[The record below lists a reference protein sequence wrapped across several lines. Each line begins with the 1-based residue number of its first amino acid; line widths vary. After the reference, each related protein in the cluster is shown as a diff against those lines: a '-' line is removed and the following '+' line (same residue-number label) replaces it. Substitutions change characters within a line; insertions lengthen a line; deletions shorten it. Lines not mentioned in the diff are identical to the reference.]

1 MDSREAFEKWANA
14 AVMVANAESMAD
26 EEVIPTWPVFCVE
39 RSPEL
44 YPELTVGAVRAW
56 HASRQAIEC
65 EPVAWLTSKG
75 EEKEVIFDSEYDR
88 NDRNH
93 DEKRGWKYDPLF
105 THAQSAECDCC
116 GYPGHD
122 LPKWRKILREA
133 AQPASAVPN
142 AEYIRALQDACDII
156 QADAN
161 TEENYGSLCRIGSV
175 LAKLKAGPTRADD
188 RISVHEYTARS
199 SLEALKFYTEWMQRN
214 ACGDPE
220 PIEHFYAM
228 QAIEE
233 IESLLPEPT
242 YKEQGE

>member
-1 MDSREAFEKWANA
+1 MDSREAFEKWVNA

-56 HASRQAIEC
+56 QASRQAIEC
-65 EPVAWLTSKG
+65 EPVAWLISKG
-75 EEKEVIFDSEYDR
+75 EEKEVMFDSEYDR

-133 AQPASAVPN
+133 AQPADGVPRELLEKLAVEIDGFGVDELL
-142 AEYIRALQDACDII
+142 AE
-156 QADAN
+156 
-161 TEENYGSLCRIGSV
+161 SRIGAIKE
-175 LAKLKAGPTRADD
+175 L
-188 RISVHEYTARS
+188 RS
-199 SLEALKFYTEWMQRN
+199 IIYPK
-214 ACGDPE
+214 
-220 PIEHFYAM
+220 
-228 QAIEE
+228 
-233 IESLLPEPT
+233 LPEQ
-242 YKEQGE
+242 EQGQ

>member
-1 MDSREAFEKWANA
+1 MSEASARLSINVYVECPSRQALSSCSE
-14 AVMVANAESMAD
+14 
-26 EEVIPTWPVFCVE
+26 IPN
-39 RSPEL
+39 SSD
-44 YPELTVGAVRAW
+44 

-142 AEYIRALQDACDII
+142 ASTSEHCKTLATSSRPTLTPKRTTALC
-156 QADAN
+156 
-161 TEENYGSLCRIGSV
+161 
-175 LAKLKAGPTRADD
+175 AG
-188 RISVHEYTARS
+188 
-199 SLEALKFYTEWMQRN
+199 
-214 ACGDPE
+214 
-220 PIEHFYAM
+220 
-228 QAIEE
+228 
-233 IESLLPEPT
+233 
-242 YKEQGE
+242 

>member
-1 MDSREAFEKWANA
+1 MSEASARLSINVYVECPSRPALSSCSE
-14 AVMVANAESMAD
+14 
-26 EEVIPTWPVFCVE
+26 IPN
-39 RSPEL
+39 SSD
-44 YPELTVGAVRAW
+44 

-75 EEKEVIFDSEYDR
+75 EEKEVMFDSEYDR

-105 THAQSAECDCC
+105 T
-116 GYPGHD
+116 
-122 LPKWRKILREA
+122 LTK
-133 AQPASAVPN
+133 
-142 AEYIRALQDACDII
+142 
-156 QADAN
+156 
-161 TEENYGSLCRIGSV
+161 
-175 LAKLKAGPTRADD
+175 ADD

-233 IESLLPEPT
+233 IESRLPEPP
-242 YKEQGE
+242 KQEQGHE